1 MELKL
6 IDILTQKELSTKK
19 VSNVFS
25 LKEIR
30 LDIIK
35 SVILWQQNKARC
47 GNHKTK
53 TISEISGTTAKP
65 YKQKGTGSA
74 RQGSR
79 RSAQFRG
86 GATIFG
92 PVVRTHNTK
101 LPKKIKKLGLINSLA
116 YHIKEG
122 SLDIIAE
129 PKLNKPSTKD
139 LAKIL
144 NTENNKT
151 LIIYSSETE
160 KNFLQSVS
168 NLKNTN
174 ILNSDGAN
182 VYDIMKHDKLYIS
195 ETAFSKLENRL
206 ADGK

>member
-6 IDILTQKELSTKK
+6 IDILTKEEVSTRKLGDI
-19 VSNVFS
+19 FS
-25 LKEIR
+25 LEDIR
-30 LDIIK
+30 FDIIK
-35 SVILWQQNKARC
+35 SVILWQQNKARF

-53 TISEISGTTAKP
+53 TISEIRGTTAKP
-65 YKQKGTGSA
+65 FKQKGTGSA

-101 LPKKIKKLGLINSLA
+101 LPKKVKKLGLLNAIA
-116 YHIKEG
+116 YHLKG
-122 SLDIIAE
+122 GTLQLVTE
-129 PKLNKPSTKD
+129 PRIEKPSTKEVANAVGTKD
-139 LAKIL
+139 A
-144 NTENNKT
+144 KT
-151 LIIYSSETE
+151 LIIYSSETQ
-160 KNFLQSVS
+160 KGFLQSVS

-174 ILNSDGAN
+174 ILHSDGAN
-182 VYDIMKHDKLYIS
+182 VYDIMNHDRLYIS
-195 ETAFSKLENRL
+195 ETAFNKLESRF

>member
-6 IDILTQKELSTKK
+6 IDILTQKE
-19 VSNVFS
+19 VSKRKISDIFVI
-25 LKEIR
+25 KDIR
-30 LDIIK
+30 FDIIK

-65 YKQKGTGSA
+65 FKQKGTGNA

-92 PVVRTHNTK
+92 PVVRTHNTD
-101 LPKKIKKLGLINSLA
+101 LPKKVRKLGLLNSIA
-116 YHIKEG
+116 YHVNAG
-122 SLDIIAE
+122 SIEIISE
-129 PKLNKPSTKD
+129 PKMAKPSTKK
-139 LAKIL
+139 LAESINIK
-144 NTENNKT
+144 EAKT

-182 VYDIMKHDKLYIS
+182 VYDIMNHDKLYIS
-195 ETAFSKLENRL
+195 EAAMNKLENRL
-206 ADGK
+206 VNGK

>member
-6 IDILTQKELSTKK
+6 IDILTQKEVSK
-19 VSNVFS
+19 VKISDIFAI
-25 LKEIR
+25 KDIR

-35 SVILWQQNKARC
+35 SVILWQQNKARS

-65 YKQKGTGSA
+65 HKQKGTGNA

-92 PVVRTHNTK
+92 PVVRTHNTD
-101 LPKKIKKLGLINSLA
+101 LPKKVRKLGLINSIA
-116 YHIKEG
+116 YHINLG
-122 SLDIIAE
+122 SLELISD
-129 PKLNKPSTKD
+129 PKISKPSTKD
-139 LAKIL
+139 FAKTIA
-144 NTENNKT
+144 TDKNKT
-151 LIIYSSETE
+151 LIIYSDKTE
-160 KNFLQSVS
+160 EGFLKSVS

-182 VYDIMKHDKLYIS
+182 VYDIMNHDKLYIS
-195 ETAFSKLENRL
+195 ETAMNKLENRL
-206 ADGK
+206 ANGK

>member
-6 IDILTQKELSTKK
+6 IDILTQKE
-19 VSNVFS
+19 VSKRRISDIFVI
-25 LKEIR
+25 KDIR
-30 LDIIK
+30 FDIIK

-65 YKQKGTGSA
+65 FKQKGTGNA

-92 PVVRTHNTK
+92 PVVRTHNTD
-101 LPKKIKKLGLINSLA
+101 LPKKVRKLGLLNSIA
-116 YHIKEG
+116 YHVNAG
-122 SLDIIAE
+122 SIEIISE
-129 PKLNKPSTKD
+129 PKMAKPSTKK
-139 LAKIL
+139 LAKSI
-144 NTENNKT
+144 NINEAKT
-151 LIIYSSETE
+151 LIIYSAETE

-182 VYDIMKHDKLYIS
+182 VYDIMNHDKLYIL
-195 ETAFSKLENRL
+195 ETAMNKLENRL
-206 ADGK
+206 VNGK

>member
-6 IDILTQKELSTKK
+6 IDILTQKE
-19 VSNVFS
+19 VSKRKISDIFVI
-25 LKEIR
+25 KDIR
-30 LDIIK
+30 FDIIK

-65 YKQKGTGSA
+65 FKQKGTGNA

-92 PVVRTHNTK
+92 PVVRTHNTD
-101 LPKKIKKLGLINSLA
+101 LPKKVRKLGLLNSIA
-116 YHIKEG
+116 YHVNAG
-122 SLDIIAE
+122 SIEIISE
-129 PKLNKPSTKD
+129 PKMAKPSTKK
-139 LAKIL
+139 LAESINIK
-144 NTENNKT
+144 EAKT

-182 VYDIMKHDKLYIS
+182 VYDIMNHDKLYIS
-195 ETAFSKLENRL
+195 ETAMNKLENRL
-206 ADGK
+206 VNGK